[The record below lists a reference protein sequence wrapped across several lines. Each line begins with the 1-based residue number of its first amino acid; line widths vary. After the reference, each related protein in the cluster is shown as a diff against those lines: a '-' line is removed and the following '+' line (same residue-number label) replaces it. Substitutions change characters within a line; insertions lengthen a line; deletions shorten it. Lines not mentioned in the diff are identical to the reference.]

1 MSLTAKWLTLDAL
14 YWPQRGRVPAGQQTF
29 EGKQKSL
36 QVGPV
41 EPSTWGEGEREV
53 REEGRKREGGKWGGG
68 KRGGGREYSLLN
80 KSHSSQE
87 DKTTLDDRKV
97 WIVWS

>member
-1 MSLTAKWLTLDAL
+1 M
-14 YWPQRGRVPAGQQTF
+14 R
-29 EGKQKSL
+29 EG
-36 QVGPV
+36 
-41 EPSTWGEGEREV
+41 
-53 REEGRKREGGKWGGG
+53 GRKREGGKWGGG

-97 WIVWS
+97 WIV

>member
-1 MSLTAKWLTLDAL
+1 M
-14 YWPQRGRVPAGQQTF
+14 R
-29 EGKQKSL
+29 EG
-36 QVGPV
+36 
-41 EPSTWGEGEREV
+41 
-53 REEGRKREGGKWGGG
+53 GRKREGGKWGGG
-68 KRGGGREYSLLN
+68 KRGGGSLLN